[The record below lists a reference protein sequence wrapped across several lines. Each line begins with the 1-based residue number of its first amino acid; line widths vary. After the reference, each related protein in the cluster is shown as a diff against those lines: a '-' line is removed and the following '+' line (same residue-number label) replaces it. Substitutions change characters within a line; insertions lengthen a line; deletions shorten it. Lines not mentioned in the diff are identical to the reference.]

1 MHGKS
6 AGPQS
11 QATPDGHHP
20 PHSGGT
26 HVIRTP
32 IVCVLD
38 SFGIVLTEVNSYKWK
53 KSAANHLQL
62 PLPLPFPPPL
72 LPLPPTSPLPPSSPL
87 DPEEIYKG
95 NMTIIM
101 GLVWTMIQKYQI
113 KTSGVTVT
121 TRRVGP
127 EWQLSNVVCQL
138 TCLCTVGACVNSL
151 SHHSMLSVCVYLWIV
166 CMTHSTVMIYCLH

>member
-1 MHGKS
+1 MLLIIFS
-6 AGPQS
+6 S
-11 QATPDGHHP
+11 
-20 PHSGGT
+20 
-26 HVIRTP
+26 
-32 IVCVLD
+32 
-38 SFGIVLTEVNSYKWK
+38 
-53 KSAANHLQL
+53 
-62 PLPLPFPPPL
+62 PFSP
-72 LPLPPTSPLPPSSPL
+72 PLPPPSLPLFPLL

-127 EWQLSNVVCQL
+127 DWQLSNVVCQL

-151 SHHSMLSVCVYLWIV
+151 SHHSMPSVCVCVYLWIV
-166 CMTHSTVMIYCLH
+166 CMYV